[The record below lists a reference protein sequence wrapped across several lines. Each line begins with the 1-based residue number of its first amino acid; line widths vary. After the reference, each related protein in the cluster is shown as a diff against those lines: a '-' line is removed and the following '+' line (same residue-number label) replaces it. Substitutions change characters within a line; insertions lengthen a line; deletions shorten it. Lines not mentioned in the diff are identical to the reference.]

1 MTNSTPRRAG
11 SGPNRFTISL
21 VLGLLL
27 IPVSAVA
34 AVALISQEEDPAAAE
49 AETIE
54 VASPIPETTIEA
66 ITTTIAAPAASETL
80 VVTESPT
87 ATSAD
92 LAIACGDEGLQLVER
107 EADGSIDELEQAAL
121 DARHSLYRFNRARRD
136 ARGDPC
142 DPAKILRPNG

>member
-11 SGPNRFTISL
+11 SGTNRFTISL

-34 AVALISQEEDPAAAE
+34 AVALISQEEDPAAAQ

-66 ITTTIAAPAASETL
+66 ITTTIAAPAAS
-80 VVTESPT
+80 
-87 ATSAD
+87 
-92 LAIACGDEGLQLVER
+92 
-107 EADGSIDELEQAAL
+107 
-121 DARHSLYRFNRARRD
+121 
-136 ARGDPC
+136 
-142 DPAKILRPNG
+142 